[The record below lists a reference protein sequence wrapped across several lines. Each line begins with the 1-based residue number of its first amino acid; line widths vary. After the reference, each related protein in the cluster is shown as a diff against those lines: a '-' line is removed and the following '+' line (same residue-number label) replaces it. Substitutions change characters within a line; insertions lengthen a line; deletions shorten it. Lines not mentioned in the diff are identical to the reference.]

1 MTIIPRGNRDIVW
14 APKMPS
20 RHATCEYSWEQAAEP
35 IASRGCCRGKARR
48 GSCRRAVSGRGPGA
62 AGFKPTGAEA
72 HLTYSGLGA
81 WRTAGPP
88 DCRHRHG

>member
-35 IASRGCCRGKARR
+35 IASPHADVAAGRR
-48 GSCRRAVSGRGPGA
+48 G
-62 AGFKPTGAEA
+62 
-72 HLTYSGLGA
+72 
-81 WRTAGPP
+81 AGPAVGRFLVEGP
-88 DCRHRHG
+88 VRQGSSRQAPRPT